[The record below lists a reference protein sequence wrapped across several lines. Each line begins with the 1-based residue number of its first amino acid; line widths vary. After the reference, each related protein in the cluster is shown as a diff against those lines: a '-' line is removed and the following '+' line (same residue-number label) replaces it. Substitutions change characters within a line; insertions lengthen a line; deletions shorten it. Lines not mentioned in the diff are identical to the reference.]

1 MNVSV
6 DVRNT
11 GSVKGDEVVQLYV
24 RDVASS
30 ITRPVKELKG
40 FRRITLEPGAS
51 TTVEFRL
58 GKDAFAFWNEE
69 MRYVVEPGEFHIMAG
84 PEQRRPQDRS
94 PHRDRHWRR
103 GMTTADLMR
112 ESAAAQVASPG
123 RYRWRICALLLAATT
138 INYIDRQVLGVLA
151 PDLQRAFAWNEIE
164 YGYIVTA
171 FQAAYAIGLVTA
183 GAVIDRLGTRLG
195 YALAITVWSLAAMS
209 HALVG
214 SVAGFAM
221 ARFALGLGEA
231 GNFPAA
237 IKTVAEWFPRRER
250 AFATGIF
257 NSGSNIGAIIAPL
270 AVPVLAVSF
279 GWQAAFLAT
288 GALSAAWLVTWLA
301 TYRPPEQHPHL
312 SSAELAL
319 IRSDPQEPSIR
330 VPWLQLLRHRQ
341 TWAFVMAKFMTD
353 PIWWFFLFWLPKFL
367 NAEYG
372 LTLTGLGLPLVVIYL
387 MADVGSI
394 AGGWIAGRFIKRGWS
409 VNRAR
414 KGAMLICALAVTPI
428 SFASNAGNLWLAVA
442 LIGLATAGHQGWSA
456 NVFTLTS
463 DMFPRHTVASV
474 VGMGGFGGAVG
485 GMLIATFTGF
495 LLESTGSY
503 VPVFMMAGFAYLLA
517 LLVVHLLAP
526 RLEPARIAGPDAS
539 T

>member
-1 MNVSV
+1 VS
-6 DVRNT
+6 
-11 GSVKGDEVVQLYV
+11 
-24 RDVASS
+24 
-30 ITRPVKELKG
+30 
-40 FRRITLEPGAS
+40 
-51 TTVEFRL
+51 
-58 GKDAFAFWNEE
+58 
-69 MRYVVEPGEFHIMAG
+69 
-84 PEQRRPQDRS
+84 
-94 PHRDRHWRR
+94 
-103 GMTTADLMR
+103 
-112 ESAAAQVASPG
+112 SPG

-151 PDLQRAFAWNEIE
+151 PQLQRDLHWSEID
-164 YGYIVTA
+164 YSNIVTA

-183 GAVIDRLGTRLG
+183 GAIIDRLGTRIG
-195 YALAITVWSLAAMS
+195 YALAIAVWSLAAMS

-214 SVAGFAM
+214 SVAGFAA

-250 AFATGIF
+250 ALATGIF
-257 NSGSNIGAIIAPL
+257 NSGSNLGAIIAPA
-270 AVPVLAVSF
+270 AVPVIAITL

-288 GALSAAWLVTWLA
+288 GVLSAAWLVTWLL
-301 TYRPPEQHPHL
+301 TYRPPEQHPRL
-312 SSAELAL
+312 SPAELEL
-319 IRSDPQEPSIR
+319 IRSDPQEAAVR

-372 LTLTGLGLPLVVIYL
+372 LTLTGLGLPLVLIFL
-387 MADVGSI
+387 MADIGSI
-394 AGGWIAGRFIKRGWS
+394 AGGWIAGRFIKRGWG

-414 KGAMLICALAVTPI
+414 KTAMLICALAVTPI
-428 SFASNAGNLWLAVA
+428 VFASGANNLWLAVA

-474 VGMGGFGGAVG
+474 VGIGGLAGAVG

-495 LLESTGSY
+495 LLATTGSY
-503 VPVFMMAGFAYLLA
+503 LPVFMLAGSAYLIA
-517 LLVVHLLAP
+517 LFVVHVLAP
-526 RLEPARIAGPDAS
+526 RLQPARIE
-539 T
+539 